1 MKELLNLNIIE
12 DCKKS
17 CTQIENLRP
26 LQNQCLLITGGTGF
40 MGKWLLEMISFVNN
54 NYHLNISVFVLA
66 RNIEQFKAEV
76 PHLANLTFIK
86 YIQQDIKNLYEIP
99 HEVNY
104 IINAAGTPDSRE
116 HSSNPIKI
124 IDTFT
129 KGTNALL
136 DASFKLP
143 QLKKILHVSS
153 HQVYGNTSNIE
164 KVNESFQGGSEC
176 FSLEAIYTESK
187 RLGETYCSIY
197 NNQYRLPVTV
207 VRPFAFIGPYQSL
220 NKHWAINSFIRDGL
234 FSDSIRILGNE
245 KTVRSYLYGS
255 DMAFWLLTL
264 LSKSADGECYNM
276 GSAHGIDLKELALK
290 ITKKINKNIDIVQ
303 KSSREVYETNSVIV
317 PDIDKIKALGLRE
330 NYTLDEALKRT
341 IDWNLEKK

>member
-1 MKELLNLNIIE
+1 MKEVLNIIE

-17 CTQIENLRP
+17 CTQIEHLKT
-26 LQNQCLLITGGTGF
+26 LENQCLLITGGTGF
-40 MGKWLLEMISFVNN
+40 MGKWLLEMISYVNN

-66 RNIEQFKAEV
+66 RNIEQFKSEV
-76 PHLANLTFIK
+76 PHLANLSFIK

-116 HSSNPIKI
+116 HSSNPIKT

-129 KGTNALL
+129 KGTHALL

-143 QLKKILHVSS
+143 QLKKILHISS
-153 HQVYGNTSNIE
+153 HQVYGNTSNIDN
-164 KVNESFQGGSEC
+164 VNESFQGGSEC
-176 FSLEAIYTESK
+176 FSLNAIYTESK
-187 RLGETYCSIY
+187 RIGETYCSIY
-197 NNQYRLPVTV
+197 NNQYRLPITV

-234 FSDSIRILGNE
+234 LSDSIRILGNE
-245 KTVRSYLYGS
+245 KTIRSYLYGS

-264 LSKSADGECYNM
+264 LSKSIDGECYNM
-276 GSAHGIDLKELALK
+276 GSEYGIDLKELAHK
-290 ITKKINKNIDIVQ
+290 ITNNINKKIDIIQ
-303 KSSREVYETNSVIV
+303 KSSREVYENTSVIV
-317 PDIDKIKALGLRE
+317 PDIDKIKALGIKE
-330 NYTLDEALKRT
+330 NYTLDEAIKRT
-341 IDWNLEKK
+341 IEWNLEKEK